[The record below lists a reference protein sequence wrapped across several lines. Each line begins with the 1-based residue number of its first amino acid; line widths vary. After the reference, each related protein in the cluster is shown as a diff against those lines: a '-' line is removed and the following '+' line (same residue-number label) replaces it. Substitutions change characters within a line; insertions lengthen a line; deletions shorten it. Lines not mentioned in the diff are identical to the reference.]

1 MTTLT
6 IGKVAKAA
14 GLGVETV
21 RFYERQG
28 LIAEPARSESG
39 YRQYRPETIRRLQF
53 IVRAKALGFTLQ
65 EIGDLLDL
73 RATPG
78 AGCADV
84 QARAEE
90 IFAAF
95 GNTLSLRGSSAPLM
109 VAALDQYHD
118 QALEVVIVEHPT
130 RDAEALVEVLRS
142 TYLPQIVTAI
152 GTTDELGDQTELIPF
167 VEHKVA
173 QSGHPTAYVCRRSNC
188 ELPTSDPQIF
198 QSQLARIEPYTA
210 PVEPIQVVD
219 PAALP
224 DPWEYDSQRN
234 RHWHP
239 GHGHWHDGPPPQ
251 GGR

>member
-84 QARAEE
+84 QARAEAKIADIE
-90 IFAAF
+90 ARIAQLDAMKLAL
-95 GNTLSLRGSSAPLM
+95 GALVVQCRGEGPLSDCPILD
-109 VAALDQYHD
+109 ALD
-118 QALEVVIVEHPT
+118 EE
-130 RDAEALVEVLRS
+130 
-142 TYLPQIVTAI
+142 
-152 GTTDELGDQTELIPF
+152 
-167 VEHKVA
+167 
-173 QSGHPTAYVCRRSNC
+173 
-188 ELPTSDPQIF
+188 
-198 QSQLARIEPYTA
+198 EP
-210 PVEPIQVVD
+210 
-219 PAALP
+219 
-224 DPWEYDSQRN
+224 
-234 RHWHP
+234 
-239 GHGHWHDGPPPQ
+239 
-251 GGR
+251 